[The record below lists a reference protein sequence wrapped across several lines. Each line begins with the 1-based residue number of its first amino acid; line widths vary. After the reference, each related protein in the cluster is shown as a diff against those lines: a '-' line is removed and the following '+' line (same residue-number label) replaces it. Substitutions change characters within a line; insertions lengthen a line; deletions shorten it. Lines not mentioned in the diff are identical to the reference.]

1 MWEVDLFEVEY
12 EGDEGSD
19 GAVYVF
25 DCAVGAS
32 RSFEYDFLTLT
43 PRTLAKPPMQI
54 HSSSPHNATQH
65 KNGNRHQTLK
75 VRDVPSTTGM
85 SSPLI
90 WGAPRRG
97 WVRRVGREGMRLCR
111 CR

>member
-1 MWEVDLFEVEY
+1 MWEVDLFGVEY
-12 EGDEGSD
+12 EGDKGPD

-32 RSFEYDFLTLT
+32 RSFEYVSLILMSGI
-43 PRTLAKPPMQI
+43 LAKPPVQI
-54 HSSSPHNATQH
+54 HSFSLHNATQH

-75 VRDVPSTTGM
+75 VRDVPSMTGT

-97 WVRRVGREGMRLCR
+97 WVRRVGRAGMRLCR